1 MTCDCKLS
9 ICELQKFSTPIS
21 PYKNHTIQSLYLS
34 AMCLDWADFALYKLS
49 FETLCYLQFFPA
61 TRFCS
66 IFASSSS
73 SVLSP
78 SLLLLL
84 TFLPLLSKTS
94 HLSPPLPNHRL
105 QPLLASQNGEK
116 VHTRS
121 PEYVVDCS
129 SRAAPL
135 EEAELTSE
143 YKQHRATHRTIYYA
157 ASHIKAWCL
166 QLCPGTILANKRLC
180 ACLITIPYTAS
191 LP

>member
-1 MTCDCKLS
+1 
-9 ICELQKFSTPIS
+9 
-21 PYKNHTIQSLYLS
+21 
-34 AMCLDWADFALYKLS
+34 MCLDWADFALYKLS
-49 FETLCYLQFFPA
+49 PQLRDPLLLAIFPCH
-61 TRFCS
+61 RFCS

-94 HLSPPLPNHRL
+94 HLSPPLPIHRL
-105 QPLLASQNGEK
+105 QPLLARQNGEK

-143 YKQHRATHRTIYYA
+143 YKQHRATHSTIYYA

>member
-1 MTCDCKLS
+1 LGRFRS
-9 ICELQKFSTPIS
+9 IQTQSPASRPFASCNFSLP
-21 PYKNHTIQSLYLS
+21 PVLLHLCFFL
-34 AMCLDWADFALYKLS
+34 LFGPLS
-49 FETLCYLQFFPA
+49 FTSPSPHFPA
-61 TRFCS
+61 P
-66 IFASSSS
+66 A
-73 SVLSP
+73 L
-78 SLLLLL
+78 
-84 TFLPLLSKTS
+84 KTS
-94 HLSPPLPNHRL
+94 HLSPPLPIHRL
-105 QPLLASQNGEK
+105 QPLLARQNGEK

-143 YKQHRATHRTIYYA
+143 YKQHRATHSTIYYA